1 MVLNSWLSQLDARHQ
16 SQPTGRVPSVTSS
29 RGQGPAHEVLVPPRK
44 PEVDVPDDRRALAPP
59 EVAED
64 PDLGIIVLHLR
75 RKGELAPW
83 WGHVAEDHVV
93 ELVEPLDRHPAVV
106 ALRQVLVELDGVANE
121 VDGVLN
127 DGRGA
132 LDVELPGRLST
143 SLSSERLKL

>member
-1 MVLNSWLSQLDARHQ
+1 MGGL
-16 SQPTGRVPSVTSS
+16 
-29 RGQGPAHEVLVPPRK
+29 
-44 PEVDVPDDRRALAPP
+44 
-59 EVAED
+59 
-64 PDLGIIVLHLR
+64 
-75 RKGELAPW
+75 
-83 WGHVAEDHVV
+83 VAEDHLV